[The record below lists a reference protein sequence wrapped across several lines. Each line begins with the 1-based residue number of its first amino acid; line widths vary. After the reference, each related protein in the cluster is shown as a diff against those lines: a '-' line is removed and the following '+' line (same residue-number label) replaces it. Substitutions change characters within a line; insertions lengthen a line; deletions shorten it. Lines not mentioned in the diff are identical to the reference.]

1 MKFDLKKLN
10 WTTKRLADGTI
21 KTYWYAWRGG
31 PLLKGKPGTPEF
43 IASYNK
49 AVASREP
56 VAGEK
61 TFADLIRDYLKG
73 GYFNNMLSPR
83 TQSDY
88 KKKLDAIDKKFGAMP
103 LAACELK
110 ETRGVLR
117 RWRDEL
123 SVTSPRQADYT
134 WAIMSAVFKHG
145 IQYGDITTNPCA
157 LGGRLYD
164 GSRVEVI
171 WASPQVGAFLHQTQ
185 YAHMHLPL
193 LIGLWTGQRE
203 GDILRLKWSAYDG
216 QVIRLKQRKGQR
228 RGKKKNAS
236 AIVVIPVAEPLKAAL
251 DAARAA
257 RVAARVTPL
266 NLEDETV
273 CLNSEGEPWREGR
286 DGFNG
291 FISSFRKARDKAGIE
306 GVSFGDLRGTAVT
319 RLALSGCTVPEICA
333 ITGHSHAEA
342 NAILEA
348 HYLHR
353 DPAIA
358 WNAIRKLE
366 TSFGTAILS
375 TNGAQIRGA
384 GENENSPDS
393 AESSQTGSQ
402 TAAIVPLKRTR
413 KSK

>member
-1 MKFDLKKLN
+1 VKINLANLN
-10 WTTKRLADGTI
+10 WTNKRLADSST

-31 PLLKGKPGTPEF
+31 PLLKGEPGSPEF
-43 IASYNK
+43 MASYQ
-49 AVASREP
+49 AAIATRTP
-56 VAGEK
+56 PAGGK

-73 GYFNNMLSPR
+73 GHFNSTLSPR

-88 KKKLDAIDKKFGAMP
+88 KKKLTDIEKKFGSMP

-110 ETRGVLR
+110 ETRGILR

-157 LGGRLYD
+157 LAGRLYD

-171 WASPQVGAFLHQTQ
+171 WTPPQVGAFLHQTH

-236 AIVVIPVAEPLKAAL
+236 AIVVIPVAEPLKIAL
-251 DAARAA
+251 DSARAA
-257 RVAARVTPL
+257 RLTAKVRPL
-266 NLEDETV
+266 KIEDETI
-273 CLNSEGEPWREGR
+273 CLNSDGEPWREGR

-291 FISSFRKARDKAGIE
+291 FISSFRKAKEKAGVE
-306 GVSFGDLRGTAVT
+306 GVTFGDLRGTAVT
-319 RLALSGCTVPEICA
+319 RLALSGCTVPEICS

-366 TSFGTAILS
+366 AL
-375 TNGAQIRGA
+375 GAA
-384 GENENSPDS
+384 
-393 AESSQTGSQ
+393 
-402 TAAIVPLKRTR
+402 
-413 KSK
+413 

>member
-1 MKFDLKKLN
+1 VKINLANLN
-10 WTTKRLADGTI
+10 WTNKRLADSST

-31 PLLKGKPGTPEF
+31 PLLKGEPGSPEF
-43 IASYNK
+43 MASYQ
-49 AVASREP
+49 AAIATRTP
-56 VAGEK
+56 PAGGK

-73 GYFNNMLSPR
+73 GHFNSTLSPR

-88 KKKLDAIDKKFGAMP
+88 KKKLTDIEKKFGSMP

-110 ETRGVLR
+110 ETRGILR

-157 LGGRLYD
+157 LAGRLYD

-171 WASPQVGAFLHQTQ
+171 RTSPQVGAFLHQTH

-236 AIVVIPVAEPLKAAL
+236 AIVVIPVAEPLKIAL
-251 DAARAA
+251 DSARAA
-257 RVAARVTPL
+257 RLTAKVRPL
-266 NLEDETV
+266 KIEDETI
-273 CLNSEGEPWREGR
+273 CLNSDGEPWREGR

-291 FISSFRKARDKAGIE
+291 FISSFRKAKEKAGVE
-306 GVSFGDLRGTAVT
+306 GVTFGDLRGTAVT
-319 RLALSGCTVPEICA
+319 RLALSGCTVPEICS

-366 TSFGTAILS
+366 AL
-375 TNGAQIRGA
+375 GAA
-384 GENENSPDS
+384 
-393 AESSQTGSQ
+393 
-402 TAAIVPLKRTR
+402 
-413 KSK
+413 

>member
-1 MKFDLKKLN
+1 MKLDLRKLN

-31 PLLKGKPGTPEF
+31 PHLKGKPGTPEF

-49 AVASREP
+49 AVATCEP

-61 TFADLIRDYLKG
+61 TFADLIREYLKG
-73 GYFNNMLSPR
+73 GYFNNVLSPR

-88 KKKLDAIDKKFGAMP
+88 RKKLTDIEKKFGTMP

-110 ETRGVLR
+110 ESRGVLR

-123 SVTSPRQADYT
+123 SVTSTRQADYT
-134 WAIMSAVFKHG
+134 WSVMSAVFNHG

-157 LGGRLYD
+157 LAGRLYD

-171 WASPQVGAFLHQTQ
+171 WTSPQVGAFLHQTQ

-216 QVIRLKQRKGQR
+216 QVIRLKQRKARR

-236 AIVVIPVAEPLKAAL
+236 AIVAIPVAEPLKVAL
-251 DAARAA
+251 DAARTA
-257 RVAARVTPL
+257 RLSAKVTPL
-266 NLEDETV
+266 KFEDEAI

-291 FISSFRKARDKAGIE
+291 FISSFRKAKAKAGIE

-358 WNAIRKLE
+358 WNAVRKLE

-375 TNGAQIRGA
+375 TNGAQIRNA
-384 GENENSPDS
+384 GEDENSPDS